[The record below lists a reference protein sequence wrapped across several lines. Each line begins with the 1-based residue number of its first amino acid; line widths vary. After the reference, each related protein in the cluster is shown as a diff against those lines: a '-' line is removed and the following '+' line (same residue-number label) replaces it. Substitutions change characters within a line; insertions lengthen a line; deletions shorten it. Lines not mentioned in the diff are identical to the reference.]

1 MEFKDIEPYFKR
13 VLKVLHS
20 QDILYCNATDKQVA
34 KALATV
40 KTTKKSK
47 TK

>member
-1 MEFKDIEPYFKR
+1 MEFKDIEPYFKK

-20 QDILYCNATDKQVA
+20 QDILYCNATEQQVA
-34 KALATV
+34 KALAIA
-40 KTTKKSK
+40 KTIK